1 MGMMGTLGYQHTGSV
16 YGVVDPR
23 ATMMGAGGMGM
34 GMHHA
39 NGSQTG
45 GFGSGPIGDGGDRRM
60 STSSTA
66 TSVNAFAGPSLNSN
80 PSDEEVFNALRT
92 YLSTQ
97 DLMTV
102 TKK

>member
-1 MGMMGTLGYQHTGSV
+1 V

-45 GFGSGPIGDGGDRRM
+45 GFGSGPIGDG
-60 STSSTA
+60 
-66 TSVNAFAGPSLNSN
+66 PSLNSN